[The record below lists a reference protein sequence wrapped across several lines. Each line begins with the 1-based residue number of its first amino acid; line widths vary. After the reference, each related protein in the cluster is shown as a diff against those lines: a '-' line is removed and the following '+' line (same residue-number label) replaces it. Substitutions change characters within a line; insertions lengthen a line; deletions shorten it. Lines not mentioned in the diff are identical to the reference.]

1 MTNIRINQRL
11 RYYFSMLFSLL
22 LVYKSSVFLF
32 HIRIVFRNILTIA
45 LLIKNTKL
53 VLALAMATGAAV
65 AVVNEH

>member
-1 MTNIRINQRL
+1 MTNIIINQRL

-32 HIRIVFRNILTIA
+32 YIRIVFRNILTIA

>member
-22 LVYKSSVFLF
+22 PVYKSSVFLF
-32 HIRIVFRNILTIA
+32 YIRIVFRNILTIA
-45 LLIKNTKL
+45 LLIKNTTL

>member
-1 MTNIRINQRL
+1 MINIRINQRL

-32 HIRIVFRNILTIA
+32 YIRIVFRNILTIA

>member
-22 LVYKSSVFLF
+22 LVYKSPVFLF
-32 HIRIVFRNILTIA
+32 YIRIVFRNILTIA

>member
-1 MTNIRINQRL
+1 MTNIRINKRL

-32 HIRIVFRNILTIA
+32 YIRIVFRNILTIA

>member
-1 MTNIRINQRL
+1 MINIRINQRL

-32 HIRIVFRNILTIA
+32 YIRIVFRNILTIA
-45 LLIKNTKL
+45 LLIKNTTL
-53 VLALAMATGAAV
+53 VLALAMATGVAV

>member
-1 MTNIRINQRL
+1 MINIRINQRL

>member
-32 HIRIVFRNILTIA
+32 YIHIVFRNILTIA

>member
-1 MTNIRINQRL
+1 MTNIIINQRL

-32 HIRIVFRNILTIA
+32 YIRIVFRNILTIA
-45 LLIKNTKL
+45 FLIKNTKL

>member
-1 MTNIRINQRL
+1 MTNIIINQRL
-11 RYYFSMLFSLL
+11 GYYFSMLFSLL

-32 HIRIVFRNILTIA
+32 YIRIVFRNILTIA

>member
-32 HIRIVFRNILTIA
+32 YIRIVFRNILTIA
-45 LLIKNTKL
+45 FLIKNTKL

>member
-32 HIRIVFRNILTIA
+32 YIRIVFRNILTIA